1 MEGAKG
7 VRRSS
12 NCSWNVIQVKMGDL
26 TKVNVGDLTQT
37 KMGDLTQTKMGD
49 LTQTKMGAST
59 QVKMGD
65 LTQVKTRDVSQPKM
79 GDLMRRQRQM
89 GASTEAKKVDL
100 REVWLLRMVIH
111 LLPKGPLELG
121 MGPWGLLQCCQM
133 MSPCRRHQCYELPF
147 LLLTSSNNRVYQH
160 IKSHIYIMY
169 IFGVHNCGI
178 KYHR

>member
-26 TKVNVGDLTQT
+26 TKVNVGDVTQP
-37 KMGDLTQTKMGD
+37 KMGDLMRTKME
-49 LTQTKMGAST
+49 
-59 QVKMGD
+59 D
-65 LTQVKTRDVSQPKM
+65 LTQVKTGDVTQPKM
-79 GDLMRRQRQM
+79 GDLMRRQM
-89 GASTEAKKVDL
+89 GAPTEAKKVDL

-133 MSPCRRHQCYELPF
+133 MSPCRRLQCYELPF
-147 LLLTSSNNRVYQH
+147 LLLTSSNNQVYQH

>member
-37 KMGDLTQTKMGD
+37 KMGDLTQTKMG
-49 LTQTKMGAST
+49 AST
-59 QVKMGD
+59 QVKLGD
-65 LTQVKTRDVSQPKM
+65 LTQVKTGDVTQPKM
-79 GDLMRRQRQM
+79 GDLMRRQM
-89 GASTEAKKVDL
+89 GASAEAKKVDL

>member
-12 NCSWNVIQVKMGDL
+12 NCSWNV
-26 TKVNVGDLTQT
+26 TQT
-37 KMGDLTQTKMGD
+37 KMGDLTQIKMGDLMQTKMGD
-49 LTQTKMGAST
+49 ST
-59 QVKMGD
+59 QVKLGD
-65 LTQVKTRDVSQPKM
+65 LTQVKTGDVTQPKM
-79 GDLMRRQRQM
+79 GDLMRRQM
-89 GASTEAKKVDL
+89 GAPTEAKKVDL

>member
-7 VRRSS
+7 VRRLS
-12 NCSWNVIQVKMGDL
+12 NCSWNV
-26 TKVNVGDLTQT
+26 TQT
-37 KMGDLTQTKMGD
+37 KMGDLTQIKMGDLMQTKMGD
-49 LTQTKMGAST
+49 ST
-59 QVKMGD
+59 QVKLGD
-65 LTQVKTRDVSQPKM
+65 LTQVKTGDVTQPKM
-79 GDLMRRQRQM
+79 GDLMRRQM
-89 GASTEAKKVDL
+89 GASAKAKKVDL

-169 IFGVHNCGI
+169 IFGVHNRGI

>member
-37 KMGDLTQTKMGD
+37 KMGDLTQTKMG
-49 LTQTKMGAST
+49 AST
-59 QVKMGD
+59 QVKLGD
-65 LTQVKTRDVSQPKM
+65 LTQVKTGDVTQPKM
-79 GDLMRRQRQM
+79 GDLMRRQM
-89 GASTEAKKVDL
+89 GAPTEAKKVDL

-147 LLLTSSNNRVYQH
+147 LLLTSSNNQVYQH